1 MNDFGHRMLNRFHR
15 GLLAISGGRI
25 GSTLG
30 SMPVVELHTV
40 GRESGEHRSAMLT
53 APVHDHGRY
62 VLVASKAGG
71 PRHPSWYLNLV
82 ANPDVELTV
91 RGRTLPMHARTATAA
106 ERAELWPRITREYR
120 GYAGYQRRDEARD
133 PGHHLRTAPRHRAL
147 ARRSRSVN
155 PAPLAL
161 AHTYVC
167 RRRGVAPS

>member
-40 GRESGEHRSAMLT
+40 GRESGKRRSAMLT
-53 APVHDHGRY
+53 APVHDGDRY

-91 RGRTLPMHARTATAA
+91 RGRTVPMHARTATAA
-106 ERAELWPRITREYR
+106 ERAELWPRITHQYR
-120 GYAGYQRRDEARD
+120 GYAGYQRKTKREIPVIICEPRRDA
-133 PGHHLRTAPRHRAL
+133 AL
-147 ARRSRSVN
+147 
-155 PAPLAL
+155 
-161 AHTYVC
+161 
-167 RRRGVAPS
+167 